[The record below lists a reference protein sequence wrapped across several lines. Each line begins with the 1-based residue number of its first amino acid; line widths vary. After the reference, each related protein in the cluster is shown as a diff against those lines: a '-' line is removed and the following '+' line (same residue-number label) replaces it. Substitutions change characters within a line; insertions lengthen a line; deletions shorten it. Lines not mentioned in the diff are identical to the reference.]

1 MLRSSQEESDRLAV
15 AATAAK
21 VKAAE
26 SQAVGAEALM
36 LHLNT
41 MVRGHTCIR
50 LTLLTLER

>member
-1 MLRSSQEESDRLAV
+1 MRSSQEQSDRLAM

-26 SQAVGAEALM
+26 TQAVGAEALM
-36 LHLNT
+36 QHLNT
-41 MVRGHTCIR
+41 MVRGHTRIR